1 MKVFIPLLLCIVL
14 MSTLVSAHTLERKVI
29 IRSDGNYN
37 VQFSSEPKYPI
48 TGKSTH
54 LDFVIWDNKGDLL
67 TRLDLA
73 IEMQK
78 AGKVFSLNAIETEP
92 GHYSIDYNAEEF
104 GVYELS
110 PVINNEKLDIRFDLY
125 FDTFWPKGL
134 LPVGAIAL
142 FLITLL
148 TLMYKDC
155 RGKK

>member
-1 MKVFIPLLLCIVL
+1 MKLLPLLLCIVL
-14 MSTLVSAHTLERKVI
+14 MSTIVSAHTLERKVI
-29 IRSDGNYN
+29 VRSDGNYN
-37 VQFSSEPKYPI
+37 VQFSTEPEYPI
-48 TGKSTH
+48 IGLDTH

-67 TRLDLA
+67 TKLDLA

-92 GHYSIDYNAEEF
+92 GHYSIDYVSEDF
-104 GVYELS
+104 GVYGLS
-110 PVINNEKLDIRFDLY
+110 PVINDEKLDIRFDLY

-134 LPVGAIAL
+134 LPVGVIAL

-148 TLMYKDC
+148 VLVYKDC